1 MPKQLSLKAAMAWM
15 HGSWETLRN
24 GRQDSFTSFFTRL
37 TRKGREVCQTHF
49 LKYIFC
55 HIQFNSH
62 CLIVLVVIIICFLAQ
77 SQSTYFHHF
86 SAFFRHPIF
95 PLLPNHPDYFFHP
108 MSIINPISHLR
119 KIFPILI
126 SDNYSTFS

>member
-24 GRQDSFTSFFTRL
+24 GRQDSFTSFFYSAYKKRN
-37 TRKGREVCQTHF
+37 GSMSNSF
-49 LKYIFC
+49 FKYSY
-55 HIQFNSH
+55 IQFNGH

-77 SQSTYFHHF
+77 SHSTYFHHF
-86 SAFFRHPIF
+86 SAFFRYPIF
-95 PLLPNHPDYFFHP
+95 PLLPNHPDYFCHP
-108 MSIINPISHLR
+108 ISIINPISHLR
-119 KIFPILI
+119 KKFPILI